1 MSRRRYEKGVFK
13 MTDKVRP
20 WTQEEIIDGLGTVTD
35 SITGKKNS
43 LSSISDDLEL
53 TTESLTDVIKP
64 LSNEEVEKFASEIDD
79 RWSSGVQAAEEEL
92 QAGVERARYNIWRR
106 TKRRTVEPGAAS
118 LAWRD
123 GCLHATS
130 FDGKVSV
137 RVLENLGPAMYID
150 DMDDVHMFLGMQGA
164 QNLAQHQVRLGT
176 FPAAAGRWLSCARQK
191 LWWMSP
197 DVGGPLDPIPPESQF
212 LLYDAGEGIYVLMLP
227 LVGNTFRSALW
238 GEANG
243 AIDLHIESGDPGVQ
257 CKTCATSVLVAAGTD
272 PYQLLARAFAAAA
285 DRLGSFRVREEKTLP
300 EPLEV
305 FGWCTWDAFYSQVE
319 PQGIKDGLA
328 ELAKGGTPSR
338 LLILDDGWQST
349 ENLLEYRAQ
358 EEEDVR
364 GDVSAAELAG
374 GGVIEA
380 EDFANSQLT
389 SLRDIPVRI
398 LTWWYLNVVEKSEYN
413 SVPVRVWRWL
423 TYNVIRNDLMKYF
436 AEATDWSK
444 RLTELTPNGKFKQL
458 GALVHELKSDYGL
471 QYTYCW
477 HALTGYWLGVDP
489 SAPGMQKFKP
499 VIQYASTHFDYTP
512 GILLVEPTMA
522 WNPSSFEGVG
532 IIPPSTIG
540 EFFGELHSSLRDAGV
555 DGVKCDAQA
564 AVTQFGVGFG
574 GGPKLTRTYVH
585 AMEQSAKL
593 YLNGNCINCMCHPTE
608 NIYSYKDTAVAR
620 ASDDFYP
627 REPASHTV
635 HVVNVAYNSL
645 FLGEVVHPDWDM
657 FQSQHVAA
665 SLHAA
670 ARAVG
675 GCGTAPPP
683 TRSRAPPPSSQSHP
697 MSPLPRLSPACASLD
712 DALAGNLPACLRGP
726 GRRAFGK
733 THGRHKRC
741 SSEPCALNPCG
752 ANTER
757 ARATK
762 LASNTRQLSTR
773 RIARAYTTS
782 SCCGSWCCRTGACC
796 AQGYPGA
803 PRGIASLST

>member
-1 MSRRRYEKGVFK
+1 M
-13 MTDKVRP
+13 
-20 WTQEEIIDGLGTVTD
+20 
-35 SITGKKNS
+35 
-43 LSSISDDLEL
+43 
-53 TTESLTDVIKP
+53 
-64 LSNEEVEKFASEIDD
+64 
-79 RWSSGVQAAEEEL
+79 
-92 QAGVERARYNIWRR
+92 
-106 TKRRTVEPGAAS
+106 
-118 LAWRD
+118 
-123 GCLHATS
+123 
-130 FDGKVSV
+130 
-137 RVLENLGPAMYID
+137 
-150 DMDDVHMFLGMQGA
+150 
-164 QNLAQHQVRLGT
+164 
-176 FPAAAGRWLSCARQK
+176 
-191 LWWMSP
+191 
-197 DVGGPLDPIPPESQF
+197 
-212 LLYDAGEGIYVLMLP
+212 LMLP

-358 EEEDVR
+358 EVEDVR